1 MNEYVID
8 YIIRSDGI
16 CKYRNVIK
24 AVQAMSKK
32 EAIKII
38 KERVPDAQ
46 ICNIWAEEDENGWPK
61 NLGDHL
67 N

>member
-8 YIIRSDGI
+8 YIIRCDGI

-38 KERVPDAQ
+38 KETVPGAQ
-46 ICNIWAEEDENGWPK
+46 ICNIWSEEDENGWPK

>member
-1 MNEYVID
+1 MNDYVID
-8 YIIRSDGI
+8 YISLSVSIG
-16 CKYRNVIK
+16 NQVK

>member
-1 MNEYVID
+1 MNDYVID
-8 YIIRSDGI
+8 YISRSVSIG
-16 CKYRNVIK
+16 NQIK
-24 AVQAMSKK
+24 SVQAMSKK